1 MHLSIVVELEK
12 MKICSIVG
20 NVEKEKK
27 SRRMDGW
34 MDGWMDNGKQNKQ
47 NKE

>member
-34 MDGWMDNGKQNKQ
+34 MDGWIMENKT
-47 NKE
+47 NKIKSN